1 MIVLILVHIQMWVC
15 LARVSRNIVNYRR
28 GFSRIWPDSLP
39 ARPCKC
45 NRGTN
50 VSFNFACVASHDSAK
65 LQLAIRFCYQLFVCH
80 FIFASVLVC
89 LDTWSQRL
97 DLALKQWIRYVARV
111 YLFCIFSGLMST
123 SHDVRLMSFFPDRKS
138 SRIRHLGFLDFSQKL
153 GNPRVISKEIEA

>member
-1 MIVLILVHIQMWVC
+1 MSAEILSIIAVDFHEYGRILSQLDHANVTVVQMFRSTLLALPCTIQP
-15 LARVSRNIVNYRR
+15 NYNLRL
-28 GFSRIWPDSLP
+28 D
-39 ARPCKC
+39 
-45 NRGTN
+45 
-50 VSFNFACVASHDSAK
+50 
-65 LQLAIRFCYQLFVCH
+65 FCYQLFVCH

-89 LDTWSQRL
+89 SDTWSQRL

-138 SRIRHLGFLDFSQKL
+138 RRIRHLGFLDFSQKL

>member
-1 MIVLILVHIQMWVC
+1 MSAEILSIIAVDFHEYGRILSQLDHANVTVVQMFRSTLLALPRTIQP
-15 LARVSRNIVNYRR
+15 NYNLRL
-28 GFSRIWPDSLP
+28 D
-39 ARPCKC
+39 
-45 NRGTN
+45 
-50 VSFNFACVASHDSAK
+50 
-65 LQLAIRFCYQLFVCH
+65 FCYQLFVCH

-89 LDTWSQRL
+89 SDTWSQRL

-111 YLFCIFSGLMST
+111 HLSCIFSGLMST